1 MIEARKRG
9 DGMAIFLVAHG
20 AWSSGWAWSKV
31 RPLMRRR
38 GHEFW
43 TPSYTGLGERSHL
56 ANPEIDLDLHIQDI
70 VNVLEYEDLDDVIL
84 VGHSY
89 GGMVAT
95 GVADRAAPR
104 LQQLVYLDA
113 FVPRD
118 GQSLHDLVPPE
129 HVAHQRANLIDGW
142 KVQPTPV
149 PPDTSPDDKVWIEA
163 RRMTQPIKTLQ
174 QKLRLKNGETKLP
187 RSYIY
192 CSKKAPGDVFVQ
204 FAERAK
210 KEGWPYFELDA
221 SHSPNVTAPEA
232 LVDALDRIAKS

>member
-1 MIEARKRG
+1 
-9 DGMAIFLVAHG
+9 MAVFVVAHG
-20 AWSSGWAWSKV
+20 AWSSGWAWQKV
-31 RPLMRRR
+31 RPLMRQR

-56 ANPEIDLDLHIQDI
+56 ANPEIDLELHIQDV
-70 VNVLEYEDLDDVIL
+70 VNVLEFEDLDDVVL
-84 VGHSY
+84 LGHSY

-129 HVAHQRANLIDGW
+129 HVAHQRDHAIDGW

-149 PPDTSPDDKVWIEA
+149 PADTSAEDKVWIEA
-163 RRMTQPIKTLQ
+163 RRMPQPIKTMT

-192 CSKKAPGDVFVQ
+192 CTKKAPGDVFVQ
-204 FAERAK
+204 FAERAQ
-210 KEGWPYFELDA
+210 KEGWPYFELAA
-221 SHSPNVTAPEA
+221 SHSPNVTAPAA
-232 LVDALDRIAKS
+232 LADVLDKIAKG

>member
-1 MIEARKRG
+1 M
-9 DGMAIFLVAHG
+9 
-20 AWSSGWAWSKV
+20 SSG
-31 RPLMRRR
+31 RRAIPGSASAR
-38 GHEFW
+38 IW
-43 TPSYTGLGERSHL
+43 PI
-56 ANPEIDLDLHIQDI
+56 PEIDLELHIQDV
-70 VNVLEYEDLDDVIL
+70 VNVLEFEDLDDVVL
-84 VGHSY
+84 LGHSY

-129 HVAHQRANLIDGW
+129 HVAHQRDHAIDGW

-149 PPDTSPDDKVWIEA
+149 PADTSAEDKVWIEA
-163 RRMTQPIKTLQ
+163 RRMPQPIKTLT

-192 CSKKAPGDVFVQ
+192 CTKKAPGDVFVQ
-204 FAERAK
+204 FAERAQ
-210 KEGWPYFELDA
+210 KEGWPYFELAA
-221 SHSPNVTAPEA
+221 SHSPNVTAPAA
-232 LVDALDRIAKS
+232 LADVLDKIAKN

>member
-1 MIEARKRG
+1 
-9 DGMAIFLVAHG
+9 MAIFVVAHG
-20 AWSSGWAWSKV
+20 AWSSGWAWKKV
-31 RPLMRRR
+31 RPLMRER

-56 ANPEIDLDLHIQDI
+56 ANPDIDLELQIKDV
-70 VNVLEYEDLDDVIL
+70 VNVLEYEDLDDVVL

-104 LQQLVYLDA
+104 LKQLVYLDA

-129 HVAHQRANLIDGW
+129 HVSHQREKAIDGW

-149 PPDTSPDDKVWIEA
+149 LPDTSAEDKVWIEA
-163 RRMTQPIKTLQ
+163 RRMTQPIKTLT
-174 QKLRLKNGETKLP
+174 QKLKLRNGETKLP

-192 CSKKAPGDVFVQ
+192 CTKKAPGDVFVQ
-204 FAERAK
+204 FAKRAK
-210 KEGWPYFELDA
+210 KEGWPYFELHA

-232 LVDALDRIAKS
+232 LAGLLDKVARG

>member
-1 MIEARKRG
+1 
-9 DGMAIFLVAHG
+9 MAVFVVAHG
-20 AWSSGWAWSKV
+20 AWSSGWAWQKV
-31 RPLMRRR
+31 RPLMRQR

-56 ANPEIDLDLHIQDI
+56 ANPEIDLELHIQDV
-70 VNVLEYEDLDDVIL
+70 VNVLEFEDLDDVVL
-84 VGHSY
+84 LGHSY

-129 HVAHQRANLIDGW
+129 HVAHQRDHAIDGW

-149 PPDTSPDDKVWIEA
+149 PADTSAEDKVWIEA
-163 RRMTQPIKTLQ
+163 RRMPQPIKTMT

-192 CSKKAPGDVFVQ
+192 CTKKAPGDVFVQ
-204 FAERAK
+204 FAERAQ
-210 KEGWPYFELDA
+210 KEGWPYFELAA
-221 SHSPNVTAPEA
+221 SHSPNVTAPAA
-232 LVDALDRIAKS
+232 LADVLDKIAKN